1 MPLNLS
7 DSLLISMEALFT
19 RICEISFIDSKS
31 KLIFIVNQY
40 DWIVNTMGE
49 NGIQGG
55 EEFAFYHE
63 LLQMQT
69 VKFVEEELR
78 QHWSYLVTF
87 VMQQNEMLQ
96 SKQQQQQKQLEAKVE
111 AIIKEFS
118 GQYAKKIR
126 EMHSEILSSFGNLKT
141 SSIIFKQV
149 VAQLTL
155 YYSRFEDFA
164 KKNFSHISSQLI
176 SLGALKSELQTYFEI
191 SIF

>member
-1 MPLNLS
+1 
-7 DSLLISMEALFT
+7 
-19 RICEISFIDSKS
+19 
-31 KLIFIVNQY
+31 
-40 DWIVNTMGE
+40 
-49 NGIQGG
+49 
-55 EEFAFYHE
+55 
-63 LLQMQT
+63 
-69 VKFVEEELR
+69 
-78 QHWSYLVTF
+78 
-87 VMQQNEMLQ
+87 MQQNEMLQ

-118 GQYAKKIR
+118 VQYAKKIR

-191 SIF
+191 SIFWTHQIPFFKSTSSTTISNSS